1 MSSEKGLQLYII
13 QQHKRL
19 INTKGKKELKKRKL
33 LHA

>member
-1 MSSEKGLQLYII
+1 MSSGKGVRLYII

-19 INTKGKKELKKRKL
+19 INTKGKKEVNKHKL